1 MQLRKKIRVFI
12 LKTKRRKNEKQKF
25 IARFTKEKKIK
36 KTKNEDKNLNKK
48 RNSMMKHLS
57 TPISFP
63 ESSPSVVGREIFKQ
77 MNLFLEYSN
86 SQFRFSDKSAEIQM

>member
-1 MQLRKKIRVFI
+1 MKNKNSLPDLQKK
-12 LKTKRRKNEKQKF
+12 
-25 IARFTKEKKIK
+25 KKIK

-86 SQFRFSDKSAEIQM
+86 SQFRFSDKRAADIQL

>member
-1 MQLRKKIRVFI
+1 M
-12 LKTKRRKNEKQKF
+12 KNKNSLPDLQKN
-25 IARFTKEKKIK
+25 KKIK

-63 ESSPSVVGREIFKQ
+63 ESRPSIFGREILK
-77 MNLFLEYSN
+77 N
-86 SQFRFSDKSAEIQM
+86 K